1 MQGRC
6 RGTPDE
12 EGSVHSS
19 CRHFPAEFFHLIEGR
34 SDESAGGNDVGMLPD
49 GCVQYR
55 VPVHHDAEVND
66 IESVASEYSGCYV
79 LADVVDISAY
89 GGYDNL
95 RPGYFRP
102 VHAGVCPAV
111 VRGIGITVHVRLQVV
126 HCILHDFCRLDDLRQ
141 EHLAVPEKFPDF
153 FHSDHKR
160 ALYDA
165 CRRAADFK
173 AFFKVLAQRVSPSRD
188 EGFGK
193 PFPGFFSPVGRA
205 LSVLAVM
212 WGFSFHPAITS
223 GFLFLCLFSGCGCCY
238 VCGLFNQPF
247 GCSAVRVE
255 DDIFHAFQKSRLD
268 VVINLEHSR
277 IDYGHVKSCPDCMVK
292 EGRVHRLADSVVA
305 SEGK

>member
-1 MQGRC
+1 
-6 RGTPDE
+6 
-12 EGSVHSS
+12 
-19 CRHFPAEFFHLIEGR
+19 
-34 SDESAGGNDVGMLPD
+34 MLPD

-95 RPGYFRP
+95 RPGCFRP

-126 HCILHDFCRLDDLRQ
+126 HCILHDFCRLDDLGQ
-141 EHLAVPEKFPDF
+141 EHLAVPEEFPDF
-153 FHSDHKR
+153 FHSVHKR

-173 AFFKVLAQRVSPSRD
+173 AFFKVLAQRVSPSCY

-193 PFPGFFSPVGRA
+193 PFFRSVSTILSGHAVLPVRP
-205 LSVLAVM
+205 VM

-255 DDIFHAFQKSRLD
+255 DDIFDAFQKSRFD
-268 VVINLEHSR
+268 VVINLEHSW
-277 IDYGHVKSCPDCMVK
+277 IDYGHVKSCPYGMV
-292 EGRVHRLADSVVA
+292 
-305 SEGK
+305 